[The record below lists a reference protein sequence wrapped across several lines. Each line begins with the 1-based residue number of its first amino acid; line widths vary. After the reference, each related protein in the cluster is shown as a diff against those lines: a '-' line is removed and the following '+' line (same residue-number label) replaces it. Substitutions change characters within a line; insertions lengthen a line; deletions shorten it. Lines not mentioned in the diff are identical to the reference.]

1 MRAGLPP
8 SGNGGALLVYQPR
21 DYRQWA
27 EESGLVGFR
36 AAVAE
41 TDLYVKARKDLEPEA
56 RAAILTHRSA
66 LEAYVADHP
75 DFLTSL
81 EPVPASR
88 SAPEMVR
95 EMAEAAAK
103 VGVGPMAAVAGAIA
117 EKVGRE
123 LLRLSPEVIVENG
136 GDIFLRSL
144 KQRLV
149 GVYAGD
155 SPFTGAVALEVQWDE
170 TPLGVCTSSG
180 TVGHSLSF
188 GQADAVIALSSST
201 ALADAAATAIGN
213 RIHGPED
220 VPAGIEYAQ
229 TIEGL
234 RGLVVII
241 GDRLGIWGEV
251 RLRTLQRDEAGP
263 AGTSAVMPADSPD
276 AR

>member
-1 MRAGLPP
+1 M
-8 SGNGGALLVYQPR
+8 YQPR

-27 EESGLVGFR
+27 ADSDLLAFR
-36 AAVAE
+36 VTVAE
-41 TDLYVKARKDLEPEA
+41 TDLYIKARKDLEPDA

-81 EPVPASR
+81 EPVPVLR

-136 GDIFLRSL
+136 GDIFLRGL

-149 GVYAGD
+149 GLYAGD
-155 SPFTGAVALEVQWDE
+155 SPFTGAIALEVEWNE
-170 TPLGVCTSSG
+170 TPLGICT
-180 TVGHSLSF
+180 
-188 GQADAVIALSSST
+188 
-201 ALADAAATAIGN
+201 
-213 RIHGPED
+213 
-220 VPAGIEYAQ
+220 
-229 TIEGL
+229 
-234 RGLVVII
+234 
-241 GDRLGIWGEV
+241 
-251 RLRTLQRDEAGP
+251 
-263 AGTSAVMPADSPD
+263 
-276 AR
+276 